1 MVQTK
6 NMELTKIHTLTDRKL
21 QDTIADMPS
30 KASKKEQSLMQAN
43 QLLQLEKARSLDLI
57 VKIQAFLRG

>member
-1 MVQTK
+1 MVQIK

-43 QLLQLEKARSLDLI
+43 QLLQLEKARTLDLI

>member
-43 QLLQLEKARSLDLI
+43 QLL
-57 VKIQAFLRG
+57 